1 MQSRIQN
8 FAGVAFARLFSAER
22 IPRRLHD
29 HLQKTNKA
37 RKGTYNAIRQNHLII
52 AMYYLANS
60 MIICLNFPGKIFRRP
75 YTINCDMEVDDKGDL
90 CQEWAKA
97 NLCDTNRATMFL
109 FCRRT
114 CLCVGPPTNIPP

>member
-37 RKGTYNAIRQNHLII
+37 RKGTYNAI
-52 AMYYLANS
+52 
-60 MIICLNFPGKIFRRP
+60 RRP